1 MHKGTPD
8 DLDPTQAPSVFDIDV
23 LRVARVYAEALLDA
37 AEKQGKVDEM
47 WEHFVA
53 VVGNPLRK
61 TDRPDD
67 PMVKLVVDIARHQ
80 REHIVRKALGGRVDP
95 LFLNFVLVVNKHDR
109 LGIIRPVAAV
119 YRGLMDE
126 RARRMRV
133 QVLSAVPLNDAE
145 RSQITEMARQRFRL
159 EPVLVEKVDPA
170 VLGGLRL
177 QVGDRMIDATIRARL
192 DGIKNQLLARSSH
205 AIRR

>member
-126 RARRMRV
+126 RTRRMRV

>member
-1 MHKGTPD
+1 
-8 DLDPTQAPSVFDIDV
+8 
-23 LRVARVYAEALLDA
+23 
-37 AEKQGKVDEM
+37 M

-61 TDRPDD
+61 SDSPDD

-95 LFLNFVLVVNKHDR
+95 LFLNFVLVMNKHDR

-119 YRGLMDE
+119 YRGLIDE
-126 RARRMRV
+126 RARKMRV

-145 RSQITEMARQRFRL
+145 RSQIKEMARRRWQL
-159 EPVLVEKVDPA
+159 DPVLVEKVDPA
-170 VLGGLRL
+170 VLGGVRL
-177 QVGDRMIDATIRARL
+177 QVGDRMIDATVRARL

-205 AIRR
+205 AIGR